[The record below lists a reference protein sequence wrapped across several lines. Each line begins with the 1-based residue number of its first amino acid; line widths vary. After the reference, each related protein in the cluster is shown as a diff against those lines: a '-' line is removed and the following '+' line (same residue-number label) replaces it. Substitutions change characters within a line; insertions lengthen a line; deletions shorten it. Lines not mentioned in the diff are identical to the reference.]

1 MTVSHSFEDRF
12 ARICAVTR
20 TSRECDL
27 AQILGIRAPSVGGA
41 KKRRLIPLSWVERI
55 ALRYN
60 VSADWILFGR
70 GSGTPLES
78 PDVQV
83 EASSSPEQHR
93 SEQRGTEQNGAGQVT
108 DGQTGSGTPEAAPSE
123 AHKAAGFADT
133 DRTLQKLAQEL
144 QAECE
149 ERRRLAQE
157 NRRLREEREELNQ
170 ALDKVEE
177 QLEFFEAILRK
188 LKREWEQEQACKVMQ
203 KQEPA
208 RTCEVVTEPEPA
220 PVCEIATDRCRKE
233 RSSGL
238 SFSFEISWGQ

>member
-170 ALDKVEE
+170 ALDKAEE

-188 LKREWEQEQACKVMQ
+188 LKREWEQEQACTVRRMI
-203 KQEPA
+203 E
-208 RTCEVVTEPEPA
+208 
-220 PVCEIATDRCRKE
+220 
-233 RSSGL
+233 
-238 SFSFEISWGQ
+238 